1 MTEFKA
7 AYLKLPEQELEER
20 AGRLAEL
27 ASPCRLCPR
36 KCGSSRTS
44 GDTGYCQTGFEPAI
58 SSAHAHFG
66 EESPLSGNR
75 GSGTIFFTNCNLG
88 CIFCQNYD
96 ISHLGSGK
104 AISTDELADVMLSL
118 QKQGCHNIN
127 LVTPTHQIHSIVHAL
142 LSAVDGGLRVP
153 IVYNTGGY
161 DSQDI
166 IRLLDGIVDIFMPDI
181 KFFDPEISKDLADAR
196 DYPKVIKDAVRQ
208 MHRQVGDLVLSKDG
222 VALRGLLVRHL
233 VLPHG
238 LAGSGEVFRFIS
250 SEISLDTYLNVM
262 AQYRPCWK
270 AVGADRIGDSLESS
284 DYLHALSLAR
294 ESGLTRLD

>member
-1 MTEFKA
+1 MTEFTA
-7 AYLKLPEQELEER
+7 AYLKLDPDELLER
-20 AGRLAEL
+20 AGILAEI

-36 KCGSSRTS
+36 ECGSTRKL
-44 GDTGYCQTGFEPAI
+44 GETGYCRTGFEPMI

-66 EESPLSGNR
+66 EEAPLTGTR

-96 ISHLGSGK
+96 ISHQGAGRN
-104 AISTDELADVMLSL
+104 ISTDELASLMLAL
-118 QKQGCHNIN
+118 QKQGCHNVN
-127 LVTPTHQIHSIVHAL
+127 LVTPTHQIHAITQAL
-142 LSAVDGGLRVP
+142 VSAVEGGLRVP

-161 DSQDI
+161 DSADV
-166 IRLLDGIVDIFMPDI
+166 IRLLDGIVDIYMPDL
-181 KFFDPEISKDLADAR
+181 KFSGPDTAQELADAG
-196 DYPKVIKDAVRQ
+196 DYPQVVKGAVIQ
-208 MHRQVGDLVLSKDG
+208 MHAQVGDLVLDENG

-238 LAGSGEVFRFIS
+238 LAGSREAFRFLS
-250 SEISLDTYLNVM
+250 KEISPDTYLNVM

-270 AVGADRIGDSLESS
+270 AVGTARIGDSLQSR
-284 DYLHALSLAR
+284 DYMRALALAR